1 MRLLSTQ
8 TRIGFADEFFVAW
21 RWDLRWSKFSLWWQT
36 KTLGLCLQIIIKN
49 IVNWFHVFK
58 SLEMMFS
65 KSFNQN
71 YFWPRV
77 GEFLFSVIL
86 NERQNM
92 KDDNDQKHLL
102 LKNLRILNQSKM
114 TKYLPPGK
122 KKNIF
127 WSKRSVFSN

>member
-1 MRLLSTQ
+1 M
-8 TRIGFADEFFVAW
+8 A
-21 RWDLRWSKFSLWWQT
+21 K
-36 KTLGLCLQIIIKN
+36 
-49 IVNWFHVFK
+49 
-58 SLEMMFS
+58 
-65 KSFNQN
+65 
-71 YFWPRV
+71 RV

-114 TKYLPPGK
+114 TKYLPPGQ

-127 WSKRSVFSN
+127 WSKRSVFPINWFRAERKIKMKTTDQQLTLRGSTFSEF